1 MDWSGDSVLASR
13 SQTAAPPA
21 TILVA
26 DDHPLIR
33 SGLRS
38 VLERNGEFS
47 VVAEASNGS
56 EAIELAS
63 AHKPNVVLLDVGM
76 PRLTGLDAAKY
87 IHEKLPQTR
96 IVIVSMHAD
105 EGYVQRALNS
115 GAMGYLLKA
124 SQDTEVLEAVR
135 AVISGKS
142 YFSPEVRRVLK
153 EEHVAEM
160 RRKGVAD
167 SYELL
172 SVREKEVMRLLVS
185 GRTNREV
192 GDELFISI
200 ATVETHRTNIFRKL
214 DVHNLPELILYAVR
228 KGLIP

>member
-1 MDWSGDSVLASR
+1 MPARVL
-13 SQTAAPPA
+13 
-21 TILVA
+21 IA

-38 VLERNGEFS
+38 VLERHGEFS
-47 VVAEASNGS
+47 VIAEAANGS
-56 EAIELAS
+56 DAIELATL
-63 AHKPNVVLLDVGM
+63 HKPDVILLDVGM

-87 IHEKLPQTR
+87 IHEKLPLSR

-105 EGYVQRALNS
+105 EGYVLRALNS
-115 GAMGYLLKA
+115 GAAGYLLKA

-135 AVISGKS
+135 AVMSGKS
-142 YFSPEVRRVLK
+142 YFSPEVTRVLM

-160 RRKGVAD
+160 RRKGVED

-185 GRTNREV
+185 GRTNRELA
-192 GDELFISI
+192 DELFISV
-200 ATVETHRTNIFRKL
+200 ATAETHRNNIFRKL